1 MLAQPVFYV
10 IVSVGLESILNS
22 ILSTVKGTVYFYKGL
37 FILGIDRNIMI
48 MYVANQRAWLS
59 ENKTLSAVTIST

>member
-1 MLAQPVFYV
+1 MLAQLVFYV

-22 ILSTVKGTVYFYKGL
+22 ILSTVKGTVYFYIGL

-48 MYVANQRAWLS
+48 VYVANQRA
-59 ENKTLSAVTIST
+59 

>member
-10 IVSVGLESILNS
+10 IVSVGLGSILNS

-48 MYVANQRAWLS
+48 VYVANQRAWLS

>member
-37 FILGIDRNIMI
+37 FILGIDKNIMI
-48 MYVANQRAWLS
+48 VYVANQRAWLS

>member
-48 MYVANQRAWLS
+48 VYVANQRAWLS

>member
-1 MLAQPVFYV
+1 ML
-10 IVSVGLESILNS
+10 SVGLESILNS

-48 MYVANQRAWLS
+48 VFVANQRAWLS

>member
-1 MLAQPVFYV
+1 MLPQPMFYV

-22 ILSTVKGTVYFYKGL
+22 ILSTDKGTVYFYKGL

-48 MYVANQRAWLS
+48 VYVANQRAWLS
-59 ENKTLSAVTIST
+59 ENRTLSAVTIST

>member
-10 IVSVGLESILNS
+10 IVSVGLGSILNS
-22 ILSTVKGTVYFYKGL
+22 MLSTVKGTVYFYKGL

-48 MYVANQRAWLS
+48 VYVANQRAWLS

>member
-22 ILSTVKGTVYFYKGL
+22 ILSTVKGTVYFYIGL
-37 FILGIDRNIMI
+37 FILGFDRNIMI
-48 MYVANQRAWLS
+48 VYVANQRAWLS

>member
-1 MLAQPVFYV
+1 ML
-10 IVSVGLESILNS
+10 SVGLESILNS

-48 MYVANQRAWLS
+48 VYVANQRAWLS

>member
-22 ILSTVKGTVYFYKGL
+22 ILSTVNGTVYFYISL

-48 MYVANQRAWLS
+48 VYVANQRAWRS